1 MPLESRPQTSN
12 TTSDR
17 PAALG
22 QLRLGLKPSVVAEL
36 LGRPLRTWDVAAARL
51 GVGLGALVAVAIA
64 VLAYPRPA
72 GTGVLQAYAALER
85 SPVPVEV
92 VGWLQPVD
100 AHAQVLDDG
109 YVLAEQTDSFGELT
123 LAGNRDASQLQPGT
137 LTWQVSGTS
146 YSLQGGGDPAQLES
160 RVVPLR
166 VAQQQLGGASVD
178 VPVLYGLYLP
188 AAVLAFGWLAASLL
202 RRP

>member
-1 MPLESRPQTSN
+1 MPRESRPQTSN

-22 QLRLGLKPSVVAEL
+22 QLRLGLKPAVVEEL
-36 LGRPLRTWDVAAARL
+36 LERPWRTRDTALATL
-51 GVGLGALVAVAIA
+51 GVLVAVAIA

-72 GTGVLQAYAALER
+72 DTSVMRAYAALER

-100 AHAQVLDDG
+100 AHAEVLDGG
-109 YVLAEQTDSFGELT
+109 YVLTEQTDSFGELT
-123 LAGNRDASQLQPGT
+123 LAGNRDASRLPAGT
-137 LTWQVSGTS
+137 PTWQDSGTS

-160 RVVPLR
+160 RVVPLQ
-166 VAQQQLGGASVD
+166 VAQQQLGGVSLD
-178 VPVLYGLYLP
+178 VPLLYGLYLP
-188 AAVLAFGWLAASLL
+188 ATVVGFGWLAVSLL